1 MQITI
6 TQLQKALSEEQNRVS
21 QLMKKKNYNLM
32 VEQIDQ
38 LEGQL
43 SFQEHSL
50 QLKDQQ
56 IQLLSKQKPSQ
67 MQAMIKESESLE
79 YIDSFAEYTQNQ
91 SPLNLELQSKH
102 IDSSIHDPLPLKAST
117 NANPSNLKFSSQQAN
132 FESTV
137 GSPKEVGLK
146 KSNTSV
152 KGLKKDL
159 EKSSK
164 KTIKKDGSKGPKIDL
179 DMDEK
184 DELEKLRFERMTQM
198 VQVNELSD

>member
-1 MQITI
+1 MQT
-6 TQLQKALSEEQNRVS
+6 
-21 QLMKKKNYNLM
+21 
-32 VEQIDQ
+32 
-38 LEGQL
+38 
-43 SFQEHSL
+43 
-50 QLKDQQ
+50 
-56 IQLLSKQKPSQ
+56 
-67 MQAMIKESESLE
+67 MIKESESLE

-91 SPLNLELQSKH
+91 SPLNLELQSKQ
-102 IDSSIHDPLPLKAST
+102 IDSSINDPLSLKASPNT
-117 NANPSNLKFSSQQAN
+117 KPSNLKFLSQQAN
-132 FESTV
+132 FESTI

-164 KTIKKDGSKGPKIDL
+164 KTIKKEGSKGPKIDL